1 MEKLNLM
8 AIIAAA
14 VSMFLIGGVWYSK
27 ALFANVWMKENN
39 LTEEQLAKSNKA
51 KTFGLS
57 FLFSLIMAFN
67 LAMFISD
74 ESIDFTMAIFYSL
87 CVGLGWIALAFGIV
101 ALFELRSW
109 RYIFINGGYMVISFL
124 VMGIIIGAWK

>member
-1 MEKLNLM
+1 MEKLNFL
-8 AIIAAA
+8 AVIAAA

-87 CVGLGWIALAFGIV
+87 CVGLGWITLAFGIV

-109 RYIFINGGYMVISFL
+109 RYIFINGGYMIISFL

>member
-1 MEKLNLM
+1 MEKLNFL
-8 AIIAAA
+8 AVIAAA

-39 LTEEQLAKSNKA
+39 LTEVQLAKSNKA

-109 RYIFINGGYMVISFL
+109 RYIFINGGYMIISFL

>member
-8 AIIAAA
+8 AVIAAA

-74 ESIDFTMAIFYSL
+74 ESIDFTMSIFYSL

>member
-8 AIIAAA
+8 AVIAAA

-109 RYIFINGGYMVISFL
+109 KYIFINGGYMVISFL

>member
-1 MEKLNLM
+1 MEKLNFL
-8 AIIAAA
+8 AVIAAA

-109 RYIFINGGYMVISFL
+109 RYIFINGGYMIISFL

>member
-8 AIIAAA
+8 AVIAAA

-51 KTFGLS
+51 KTFGLL

>member
-1 MEKLNLM
+1 MEKLNFL
-8 AIIAAA
+8 AVIAAA

-67 LAMFISD
+67 LAMFLSD

-109 RYIFINGGYMVISFL
+109 RYIFINGGYMIISFL

>member
-8 AIIAAA
+8 AVIAAA

>member
-1 MEKLNLM
+1 MEKLNFL
-8 AIIAAA
+8 AVIAAA

-109 RYIFINGGYMVISFL
+109 IYIFINGGYMIISFL